1 MATVV
6 FIKSSS
12 SLGFGESVL
21 RSLNVSSSGRSLL
34 LAGLVTTTPAS
45 SDGGCGEAE
54 GLLVSLREDFG
65 GEGACS
71 FLGDLISSSLLAW
84 RSNVNGGD
92 AGFDEIAVVVSGR
105 STPLTPGVRG
115 VSGGVGGTVVWED
128 EVTPSELGA
137 FRLLGDEGV

>member
-6 FIKSSS
+6 FVKSSS

-21 RSLNVSSSGRSLL
+21 RSNVVSSSGRSLL

-54 GLLVSLREDFG
+54 GLLISLREDDFG

-71 FLGDLISSSLLAW
+71 FLGDFISSSLLGW

-115 VSGGVGGTVVWED
+115 VSGGVGGTVV
-128 EVTPSELGA
+128 
-137 FRLLGDEGV
+137 